1 MTVKLL
7 RKRISVARKALTYD
21 KRRTK
26 THNRY
31 KNDAIIE

>member
-7 RKRISVARKALTYD
+7 RKRISVRKALTYD

-26 THNRY
+26 THDRY
-31 KNDAIIE
+31 KNGAIIE